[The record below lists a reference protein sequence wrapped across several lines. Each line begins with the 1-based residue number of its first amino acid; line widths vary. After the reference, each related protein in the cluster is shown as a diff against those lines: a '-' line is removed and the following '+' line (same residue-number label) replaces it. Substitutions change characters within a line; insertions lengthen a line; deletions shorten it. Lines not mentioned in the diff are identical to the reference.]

1 MKSSKDIA
9 KSISGKAK
17 QITGNKKIRHVIHC
31 LPYIATGY
39 TADRFTWLYRH
50 ARGEPLQKIMTVM
63 SHPEL
68 AFKTVLPSLN
78 MTDISI
84 GLIAGAGLYA
94 AVAYRHKHRKNYR
107 HGEEYG
113 SARWGNEKDIE
124 PFMDPEFR
132 NNIPLTATERLMCSF
147 PGGICGT
154 FKKPSNPKYGRNKNV
169 MIVGGSGSGKT
180 RFYVKPSIMQMH
192 SSYVV
197 TDPKGTL
204 ILETGKL
211 LQKGAPKYD
220 TKGRPQKDK
229 DGRQIRVPYQ
239 IRVFNTIDFNKSHHY
254 NPLAYVH
261 SEKDILKLVTVL
273 MENTKGD
280 GKEGDPF
287 WNKAERLL
295 LTAYIGYMV
304 QNLKTEDRT
313 FANLIEM
320 LDHSQVKEDDEGAVN
335 GVDLLF
341 QESEKKDPGNFA
353 ARQYKK
359 YKLAAGKTSKSILIS
374 CAARLAPFDIAEL
387 RELTAYDEMELDLI
401 GDRLTALFIIISDT
415 DDTFNFLAAMMYSQL
430 FNLLCER
437 ADNLYNGHLPIH
449 VRCILDEF
457 ANTGKIPNF
466 ERLIATLRS
475 REISAS
481 VILQSMSQ
489 LKAIY
494 KDNADTI
501 CGNCDTL
508 LFLGGKEKTT
518 LKDMSETL
526 GKETIDLFNTSD
538 TRGSSQSMGVNYQ
551 KTGKELMSQDEISV
565 MDGGKCILQVRGVR
579 PFYSDKYD
587 ITTHP
592 MYKELS
598 DYDERNTFD
607 VESYVSHRL
616 KLTKNTVISDYRNL
630 GDF

>member
-1 MKSSKDIA
+1 
-9 KSISGKAK
+9 
-17 QITGNKKIRHVIHC
+17 
-31 LPYIATGY
+31 
-39 TADRFTWLYRH
+39 
-50 ARGEPLQKIMTVM
+50 MTVM

-68 AFKTVLPSLN
+68 AFKTVILSLN

-154 FKKPSNPKYGRNKNV
+154 FKKPPNPKYGRNKNV

-304 QNLKTEDRT
+304 QNLKT
-313 FANLIEM
+313 
-320 LDHSQVKEDDEGAVN
+320 
-335 GVDLLF
+335 
-341 QESEKKDPGNFA
+341 
-353 ARQYKK
+353 
-359 YKLAAGKTSKSILIS
+359 
-374 CAARLAPFDIAEL
+374 
-387 RELTAYDEMELDLI
+387 
-401 GDRLTALFIIISDT
+401 
-415 DDTFNFLAAMMYSQL
+415 
-430 FNLLCER
+430 
-437 ADNLYNGHLPIH
+437 
-449 VRCILDEF
+449 
-457 ANTGKIPNF
+457 
-466 ERLIATLRS
+466 
-475 REISAS
+475 
-481 VILQSMSQ
+481 
-489 LKAIY
+489 
-494 KDNADTI
+494 
-501 CGNCDTL
+501 
-508 LFLGGKEKTT
+508 
-518 LKDMSETL
+518 
-526 GKETIDLFNTSD
+526 
-538 TRGSSQSMGVNYQ
+538 
-551 KTGKELMSQDEISV
+551 
-565 MDGGKCILQVRGVR
+565 
-579 PFYSDKYD
+579 
-587 ITTHP
+587 
-592 MYKELS
+592 
-598 DYDERNTFD
+598 
-607 VESYVSHRL
+607 
-616 KLTKNTVISDYRNL
+616 
-630 GDF
+630 